1 MGRIVPSDWSD
12 HLRLYFEEES
22 RVRRKSDL
30 SISRQFGRAHSC
42 KDYSSSQNRKIKIET
57 SQLDACIFQFKE
69 LGLLMFAEN
78 KKDDG
83 HVFRG
88 VMLTEKGER
97 RLTLITTR
105 LRKSNAADI
114 VTEPT

>member
-1 MGRIVPSDWSD
+1 
-12 HLRLYFEEES
+12 
-22 RVRRKSDL
+22 
-30 SISRQFGRAHSC
+30 
-42 KDYSSSQNRKIKIET
+42 
-57 SQLDACIFQFKE
+57 
-69 LGLLMFAEN
+69 MFAEN
-78 KKDDG
+78 KKNDG

-114 VTEPT
+114 VTEPTGAK